1 MIDKKTKFISLIV
14 LALIL
19 VIIGL
24 FLLIKNNYKLNNNT
38 NPNSAAEFTP
48 EFLTT
53 KEKENFRIDPSI
65 KAQVMS
71 RNADGKITVYRIIN
85 NDSDIIDPR
94 DVSPI
99 R

>member
-14 LALIL
+14 LVLIL
-19 VIIGL
+19 VISGL
-24 FLLIKNNYKLNNNT
+24 FLLIKNNFKISNNDKIAT
-38 NPNSAAEFTP
+38 STEFSP

-53 KEKENFRIDPSI
+53 QEKEYFRIDPSI

-71 RNADGKITVYRIIN
+71 RGADGKIKVYRIID
-85 NDSDIIDPR
+85 NDSDIINPK

>member
-14 LALIL
+14 LVLIL
-19 VIIGL
+19 VISGL
-24 FLLIKNNYKLNNNT
+24 FLLIKNNFKISNNDKIAT
-38 NPNSAAEFTP
+38 STEFSP